1 MLFLCSGCEL
11 NSDYIGCASHLYGSW
26 HNNLNFELTNFINGL
41 GLINDYT
48 EQEINSENL
57 RNLYYMTEMFTDA
70 NNLFVLRGL
79 VHAENIPEDLRNKL
93 ISPEV
98 IPHAKYMF
106 ETVDTLKEVN
116 EKIWVLSDKYRGT
129 PLPEKQKELIQDYY
143 KNLNDLYE
151 LYRDVC
157 HDLTE
162 ADLSDLCIEEL
173 QKIHR
178 INENMKDLL
187 PHLGQ

>member
-70 NNLFVLRGL
+70 NNLFVRF
-79 VHAENIPEDLRNKL
+79 VSSTSRQ
-93 ISPEV
+93 
-98 IPHAKYMF
+98 F
-106 ETVDTLKEVN
+106 FC
-116 EKIWVLSDKYRGT
+116 LSC
-129 PLPEKQKELIQDYY
+129 IH
-143 KNLNDLYE
+143 LN
-151 LYRDVC
+151 
-157 HDLTE
+157 
-162 ADLSDLCIEEL
+162 S
-173 QKIHR
+173 
-178 INENMKDLL
+178 
-187 PHLGQ
+187 LGKFPFF